1 MQREDLLRIRHM
13 VDAVNAASRFVEGR
27 SRADLD
33 SDEMLL
39 FALVRAVEIVGE
51 AASRVERE
59 ARETLPDVPWP
70 EIVGMRNRLIHAY
83 FDVDR
88 DILWSTVIQALP
100 APRSALVRVL

>member
-51 AASRVERE
+51 AARGWRSKHVKRFRMSR
-59 ARETLPDVPWP
+59 
-70 EIVGMRNRLIHAY
+70 GQRL
-83 FDVDR
+83 
-88 DILWSTVIQALP
+88 
-100 APRSALVRVL
+100 SACGID

>member
-1 MQREDLLRIRHM
+1 M
-13 VDAVNAASRFVEGR
+13 AVNDKGR

-39 FALVRAVEIVGE
+39 FALIRAVEIVGE

-100 APRSALVRVL
+100 ALRSALVRVL